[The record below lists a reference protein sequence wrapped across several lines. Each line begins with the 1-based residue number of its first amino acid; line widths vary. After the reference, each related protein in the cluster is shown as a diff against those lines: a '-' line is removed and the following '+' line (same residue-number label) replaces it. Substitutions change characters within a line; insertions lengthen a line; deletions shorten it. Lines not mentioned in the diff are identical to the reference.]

1 MSDSSAPELTR
12 LLTATDPE
20 EQEAAWA
27 SFVQAFTQP
36 IFAALRSLGRD
47 HDLLMDRYAF
57 VLEHLHSDG
66 CRRLRSFGDP
76 ARTDFRLWLFVVARR
91 LALDHYRHRY
101 GRTRVKHGDSS
112 EATGRAERRRL
123 VDMLGDQLDPAELSG
138 PADSRP
144 DAAFARVERDRLLQA
159 ALEELPPRDQVLL
172 RLRFSQELSAREIAG
187 LMRFESAG
195 HVYRRIE
202 VLLRGLRAALGRM
215 GVEETEP

>member
-1 MSDSSAPELTR
+1 
-12 LLTATDPE
+12 
-20 EQEAAWA
+20 
-27 SFVQAFTQP
+27 
-36 IFAALRSLGRD
+36 
-47 HDLLMDRYAF
+47 
-57 VLEHLHSDG
+57 
-66 CRRLRSFGDP
+66 
-76 ARTDFRLWLFVVARR
+76 
-91 LALDHYRHRY
+91 
-101 GRTRVKHGDSS
+101 VKHGDSS

-138 PADSRP
+138 PADRRP